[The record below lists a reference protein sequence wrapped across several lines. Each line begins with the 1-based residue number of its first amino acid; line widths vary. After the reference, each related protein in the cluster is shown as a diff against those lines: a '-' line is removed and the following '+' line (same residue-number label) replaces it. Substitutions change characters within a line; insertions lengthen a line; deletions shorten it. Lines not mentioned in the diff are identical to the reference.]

1 MKNMQIPKK
10 YTIKIPKD
18 ISLIYCN
25 KKKIITFFGPKSSKS
40 IKLKVNIVINDSEKI
55 LKISSVPF
63 FDVPNNEKKKIK
75 AIQGTTVALIK
86 QILTEISTII
96 YKKLKI
102 VGVSYRALIEESFDN
117 QLLLLKLGFSHLV
130 YFRISKKLSLFC
142 KKRTQLF
149 ISSNSYQDLTHLSS
163 LIRNLK
169 SPEPY
174 KGKGILYDNEKVILK
189 AGKKI

>member
-1 MKNMQIPKK
+1 MK
-10 YTIKIPKD
+10 
-18 ISLIYCN
+18 
-25 KKKIITFFGPKSSKS
+25 
-40 IKLKVNIVINDSEKI
+40 
-55 LKISSVPF
+55 
-63 FDVPNNEKKKIK
+63 KKKIK
-75 AIQGTTVALIK
+75 AIQGTTVALLK
-86 QILTEISTII
+86 QILAEISTVI

-130 YFRISKKLSLFC
+130 YFRISNKLSLFC

-149 ISSNSYQDLTHLSS
+149 VSSSSYQDVTHTAA
-163 LIRNLK
+163 IIKNLK

-174 KGKGILYDNEKVILK
+174 KGKGILYENEKILLK

>member
-1 MKNMQIPKK
+1 MKNIKISKK
-10 YTIKIPKD
+10 NTIKIPKD
-18 ISLIYCN
+18 ISLIFCN
-25 KKKIITFFGPKSSKS
+25 KKKILTLFGPKNCKS
-40 IKLKVNIVINDSEKI
+40 MKLKVNIFINDIKKI
-55 LKISSVPF
+55 IQVSSIPFSDIS
-63 FDVPNNEKKKIK
+63 NTEKKKVK
-75 AIQGTTVALIK
+75 SLQGTTVSLIK

-96 YKKLKI
+96 YKKLQI
-102 VGVSYRALIEESFDN
+102 IGVSYRALIEETFNN

-130 YFRISKKLSLFC
+130 YFRVYKQLSLFC

-149 ISSNSYQDLTHLSS
+149 ISGNSYQDVTQVAA

-174 KGKGILYDNEKVILK
+174 KGKGILYQNEKIILK

>member
-1 MKNMQIPKK
+1 MKNIQISKK

-18 ISLIYCN
+18 ISLIYCT
-25 KKKIITFFGPKSSKS
+25 KKKIITFFGPKSSQS
-40 IKLKVNIVINDSEKI
+40 LKLKVNIFIDNIEKTI
-55 LKISSVPF
+55 KVSSLPFSDIS
-63 FDVPNNEKKKIK
+63 NNEKKKIK
-75 AIQGTTVALIK
+75 AIQGTTVALLK
-86 QILTEISTII
+86 QILTEISTVI

-130 YFRISKKLSLFC
+130 YFRISNKLSLFC

-149 ISSNSYQDLTHLSS
+149 VSSSSYQDVTHTAAI
-163 LIRNLK
+163 IRNLK

-174 KGKGILYDNEKVILK
+174 KGKGILYENEKILLK